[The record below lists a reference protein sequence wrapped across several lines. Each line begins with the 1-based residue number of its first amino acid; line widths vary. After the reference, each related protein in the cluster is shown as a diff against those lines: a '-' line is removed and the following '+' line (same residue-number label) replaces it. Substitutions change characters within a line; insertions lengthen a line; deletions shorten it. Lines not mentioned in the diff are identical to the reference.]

1 MPRCLVNRGPSLFT
15 PPHTAKSLSRA
26 PRWVSLA
33 VRMPEPDAAHPFSN
47 THWSVVL
54 DAARGNSPAA
64 ELAIRQLCEAYWFPL
79 YAWLRRQGHSPH
91 DAEDLV
97 QDFFAEKILTRNV
110 LQNIG
115 PEKGRFRTWLLTCLK
130 NLTHTRREESQALK
144 RGGGLEHVSLEMRDA
159 EGRYLAEPA
168 DHMTPDRLFERAWAL
183 TLLERAVTGLRE
195 RYVRKGREQL
205 FDHIRHALPG
215 NGRLLPYAE
224 IAARTGLTEDAVK
237 MEVSRLRKEIGPAL
251 LVELRP
257 TVAGESDAREE
268 LKHLLESLLA

>member
-1 MPRCLVNRGPSLFT
+1 MPDLD
-15 PPHTAKSLSRA
+15 
-26 PRWVSLA
+26 A
-33 VRMPEPDAAHPFSN
+33 VHPFSN

-54 DAARGNSPAA
+54 DAARSNSPAA
-64 ELAIRQLCEAYWFPL
+64 EQAIRQLCEAYWFPL
-79 YAWLRRQGHSPH
+79 YAWLRRHGHAPE

-97 QDFFAEKILTRNV
+97 QDFFAEKILTRSV

-130 NLTHTRREESQALK
+130 NLAHTRREEGQALK
-144 RGGGLEHVSLEMRDA
+144 RGGGHEHVSLEMQDA

-168 DHMTPDRLFERAWAL
+168 DWMTPDRLFEKAWAA
-183 TLLERAVTGLRE
+183 TLLERAIQGLRE
-195 RYVRKGREQL
+195 RYVRKGRQEL

-215 NGRLLPYAE
+215 TGRLLPYAE
-224 IAARTGLTEDAVK
+224 IASRLGLTEDAVK

-257 TVAGESDAREE
+257 TVAGETDAREE
-268 LKHLLESLLA
+268 LKHLLEALVG